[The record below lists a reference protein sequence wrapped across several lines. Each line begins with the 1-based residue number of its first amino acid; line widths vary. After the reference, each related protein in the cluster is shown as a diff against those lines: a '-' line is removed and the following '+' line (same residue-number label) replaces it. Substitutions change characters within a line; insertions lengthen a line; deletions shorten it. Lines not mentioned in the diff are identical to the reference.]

1 VDFDHGLG
9 TAKWY
14 KDVVEGFKGMDP
26 LSEEGKAA
34 MLRWHENI
42 RAFEHCLQVCMFTH
56 PDSTEQPHS
65 VMQARLYNGVTG
77 VGIDEAEVSL
87 IGERIVNLERA
98 FNVREG
104 LTRKDDSLPERFLKE
119 PLPDGASK
127 GQVVNLDFMLDEY
140 YELRGWQ
147 RETGYPTKEKLE
159 QLGLSQA
166 AKVLKDM
173 GRLAERSI

>member
-1 VDFDHGLG
+1 ML
-9 TAKWY
+9 KWY
-14 KDVVEGFKGMDP
+14 EDV
-26 LSEEGKAA
+26 
-34 MLRWHENI
+34 
-42 RAFEHCLQVCMFTH
+42 RAFEHCLEMCMFTH
-56 PDSTEQPHS
+56 QDASEQPFTK
-65 VMQARLYNGVTG
+65 MLAKLYHGVTG
-77 VGIDEAEVSL
+77 VGVTKDEVTN

-147 RETGYPTKEKLE
+147 RETGYPTREKLE
-159 QLGLSQA
+159 ELGIE
-166 AKVLKDM
+166 V
-173 GRLAERSI
+173 